1 MSVPSQLP
9 VQESRRGDPN
19 SPRQAKA
26 SVRWL
31 RLLALLSIAVPLFIY
46 LVFGV
51 GRYLSAQDDIE
62 ARVNR
67 SQRVAHEHTTKVIAA
82 SVALQAKALPLVN
95 GKDPHD
101 LRNMEGTLHEAL
113 RALTIDQPQIQSIL
127 ILDAHGRTV
136 ASSRLLPFPVVDL
149 SDGEYFRVHREGLR
163 ATHLSKPIVTRT
175 SNERV
180 MNLSI
185 DFEDHQ
191 GQFGGVIN
199 VSLLASYFNNYF
211 GDIVAGDPELT
222 ISLFGQGGEIYTR
235 WPNIP
240 EGGDQLLPYG
250 AVMQQLRHGD
260 DSAQLHGMSAITGK
274 DSYIAYRKVGS
285 YPLYIA
291 AGWSLTALRDEV
303 LRELAVLFAMAA
315 LPVAALFLTATIAL
329 RNARTALLTM
339 ERLEKETETRH
350 RAEEALLQ
358 AQKLEAL
365 GRLTGG
371 VAHDFNNA
379 LMVITNNLFLL
390 KRAVP
395 DVGTKQIESMSRAV
409 KSATNLTRQLLA
421 FSRRQPLVAEHVAL
435 QDKLP
440 PMKDLVTPVLG
451 SKVQLTVQVDPDTA
465 PVVVDVAELELS
477 LLNLSI
483 NARDAM
489 PTGGTLAIHA
499 RNARDDERPQGAMN
513 MVVIEVRDT
522 GSGIAPEL
530 LSKVFE
536 PFFTTK
542 AVGEGTGLGLSQVY
556 GMCERMGGHA
566 RISSTLGAGTCV
578 SLYLPRAEHLPETAE
593 PGPAPALEPLN
604 LSVLLVEDNDEVA
617 ASVVPILESLGCRV
631 TRVDR
636 ADKARQLLDEGAR
649 PDLVLSDVVMPGAM
663 DGVALAKHVRQAWP
677 SQRLL
682 LMTGYAEQLENITRM
697 GFEVLPKP
705 CTPQMLYSALVKV
718 AGSGHGNE

>member
-1 MSVPSQLP
+1 MRN
-9 VQESRRGDPN
+9 ETD

-31 RLLALLSIAVPLFIY
+31 RLLALLSIGVPLFIY

-51 GRYLSAQDDIE
+51 GRYLSAQDDVE
-62 ARVNR
+62 ARVDR
-67 SQRVAHEHTTKVIAA
+67 SLRVAHAHTAKVIAA
-82 SVALQAKALPLVN
+82 SVALQDKAMPLVS
-95 GKDPHD
+95 GKNPHE
-101 LRNMEGTLHEAL
+101 LRNMEAALHEAL
-113 RALTIDQPQIQSIL
+113 RAFTIEQAQIQSIL
-127 ILDAHGRTV
+127 ILDAYGKTL
-136 ASSRLLPFPVVDL
+136 ASSRLLPFPVVDM
-149 SDGEYFRVHREGLR
+149 SDGEYFRVHRDGLR
-163 ATHLSKPIVTRT
+163 TPHLSKPIVTRT
-175 SNERV
+175 SKERV
-180 MNLSI
+180 LNLSI
-185 DFEDHQ
+185 DFEDDQ

-199 VSLLASYFNNYF
+199 VSLLASYFNHYF

-235 WPNIP
+235 WPDFL
-240 EGGDQLLPYG
+240 EGGDQLSPDG

-260 DSAQLHGMSAITGK
+260 ESAQLHGMSAVNGK
-274 DSYIAYRKVGS
+274 ESYIAYRKVGN
-285 YPLYIA
+285 YPLFIA
-291 AGWSLTALRDEV
+291 AGRSLTALRDEV
-303 LRELAVLFAMAA
+303 LQELAILFAMAA

-329 RNARTALLTM
+329 RNARTVLLTM
-339 ERLEKETETRH
+339 ERLEKEIETRH

-379 LMVITNNLFLL
+379 LMVIANNLFLL
-390 KRAVP
+390 KRAAP
-395 DVGTKQIESMSRAV
+395 DLGAKQIDSMSRAV
-409 KSATNLTRQLLA
+409 KSATNRTRQLLA
-421 FSRRQPLVAEHVAL
+421 FSRRQPLVAEHVVL

-440 PMKDLVTPVLG
+440 PMKDLFTPVLG

-465 PVVVDVAELELS
+465 PVVLDVAELELS

-489 PTGGTLAIHA
+489 PTGGALAINA
-499 RNARDDERPQGAMN
+499 RNASIDEAPKGMQDR
-513 MVVIEVRDT
+513 VVIEVRDT
-522 GSGIAPEL
+522 GVGIAPEL
-530 LSKVFE
+530 MSKVFE

-556 GMCERMGGHA
+556 GMCERMGGCA

-578 SLYLPRAEHLPETAE
+578 SLYFPRAEHQPVVAE

-604 LSVLLVEDNDEVA
+604 QSVLLVEDNDEVA

-636 ADKARQLLDEGAR
+636 AGKARQLLEEGSR
-649 PDLVLSDVVMPGAM
+649 PDLILSDVVMPGEM
-663 DGVALAKHVRQAWP
+663 DGVALAKHIRQHWP
-677 SQRLL
+677 AQRLV
-682 LMTGYAEQLENITRM
+682 LMTGYAEQLENIKRL
-697 GFEVLPKP
+697 GFDVLPKP
-705 CTPQMLYSALVKV
+705 CTPQMLHAALQRA
-718 AGSGHGNE
+718 AG